1 MGVGTTD
8 HPLESN
14 ASAFGSHLAIL
25 CSRSER
31 WYISGLTAGSVKEGR
46 AAVPKMLLERSKW
59 RATYSEI

>member
-1 MGVGTTD
+1 MGMGMTD

-14 ASAFGSHLAIL
+14 TSVFESHLAIL

-46 AAVPKMLLERSKW
+46 AAVPKMLLGRSK
-59 RATYSEI
+59 

>member
-14 ASAFGSHLAIL
+14 TSVFESHLAIL

-31 WYISGLTAGSVKEGR
+31 WCISGLTAGSVKEGR
-46 AAVPKMLLERSKW
+46 AAVPKILLGRSK
-59 RATYSEI
+59 